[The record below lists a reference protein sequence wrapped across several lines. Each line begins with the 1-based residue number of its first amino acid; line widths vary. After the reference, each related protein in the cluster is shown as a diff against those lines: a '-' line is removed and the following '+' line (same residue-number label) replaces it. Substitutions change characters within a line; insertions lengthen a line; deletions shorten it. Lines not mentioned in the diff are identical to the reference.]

1 MSKIKDSKDTNA
13 EQQKR
18 RKKKSRKFKCRKHK
32 YRTKKISKCKNVEMY
47 EQQENKNVLKHC
59 INDIMM
65 VSLILLNFLLDCRTL
80 WEIKYGYKLYIN
92 TRLLLNFKS

>member
-1 MSKIKDSKDTNA
+1 
-13 EQQKR
+13 
-18 RKKKSRKFKCRKHK
+18 
-32 YRTKKISKCKNVEMY
+32 MY

-59 INDIMM
+59 IDNIMM
-65 VSLILLNFLLDCRTL
+65 VLLILLNSLLACRIL